1 MSSMHSLIW
10 FYDIEALTIFQLA
23 QIAGGSQDQ
32 LGDPGSVQAYL
43 QQWLVLITVLIG
55 ITALLGLYGVFQ
67 HRLRLPK
74 THSFALL
81 ILLVALVLV
90 PVTYLGV
97 NDIRT
102 AGDDRSTVYRLADGL
117 RQTSD
122 DLTRMVRLYAA
133 SGDPLY
139 REYFQEILDIRNG
152 LALRPEQYFDIPY
165 WDVVLATG
173 ERPGAAGAPA
183 SIQSLMQRAG
193 LTAEEESL
201 LQEAESQSN
210 ILAELEFELMDVVAA
225 QTADGGGYV
234 PEGAAA
240 EALQR
245 LHGQEYHD
253 AKALVMQPLVGLV
266 SGSGLDML
274 VVEGSVHNFLQGRL
288 DALTVLIGLAALV
301 VAFIVILHRTGQAR
315 FNTLA
320 LLLLLGSL
328 FLSRQI
334 LTLSDEGGLSVA
346 RRHSEALL
354 SDGLRQTSDDL
365 TRMARLYTVSGEDRY
380 REYFQEI
387 LDIRNGDAPRPEL
400 YFQVPYWDFVLAIN
414 QRLGETGNAESIRSL
429 MQTSGINSVEADLL
443 SEAEDQSNAL
453 AVLENEAMDTVA
465 RQVEAGGEYVLA
477 GEALAAMQR
486 LHGAEYH
493 EAKARVM
500 QPLVQLSRRFE
511 QGAREEEEFSQSDLR
526 QGMLTL
532 GLAMVLAALLM
543 AVALYQARREAV
555 AAEG

>member
-23 QIAGGSQDQ
+23 QMAGSGPDQ
-32 LGDPGSVQAYL
+32 LGDPGTVQAYL
-43 QQWLVLITVLIG
+43 QQWLVLISVLIG
-55 ITALLGLYGVFQ
+55 LTALLGLYGVFQ

-81 ILLVALVLV
+81 ILIVALVFV

-97 NDIRT
+97 NDIRS
-102 AGDDRSTVYRLADGL
+102 AGGGRSTVYRLADGL

-133 SGDPLY
+133 TGEPVY

-173 ERPGAAGAPA
+173 ERPGAANAPV

-193 LTAEEESL
+193 LTEEEVSL

-225 QTADGGGYV
+225 QTADGGDFV
-234 PEGAAA
+234 LDGATV
-240 EALQR
+240 EALRR

-274 VVEGSVHNFLQGRL
+274 IVEGSVHNFLQGRL
-288 DALTVLIGLAALV
+288 DILSILIGLAALV
-301 VAFIVILHRTGQAR
+301 VVYIVIRQRSVQSR
-315 FNTLA
+315 FYMVA

-334 LTLSDEGGLSVA
+334 LALSDDGGLSVA
-346 RRHSEALL
+346 RRQSEALL

-365 TRMARLYTVSGEDRY
+365 TRMARLFTVTGEERY

-414 QRLGETGNAESIRSL
+414 QRLGETGNAEPIRSL
-429 MQTSGINSVEADLL
+429 MQTPGINSVEADLL
-443 SEAEDQSNAL
+443 SEAEDLSNVL
-453 AVLENEAMDTVA
+453 AVLENEAMDAVA
-465 RQVEAGGEYVLA
+465 LQVEAGGEYVLE
-477 GEALAAMQR
+477 GDALAAMQL

-532 GLAMVLAALLM
+532 GLAMSLAALLM
-543 AVALYQARREAV
+543 AVALYQARRRAGEAE
-555 AAEG
+555 A